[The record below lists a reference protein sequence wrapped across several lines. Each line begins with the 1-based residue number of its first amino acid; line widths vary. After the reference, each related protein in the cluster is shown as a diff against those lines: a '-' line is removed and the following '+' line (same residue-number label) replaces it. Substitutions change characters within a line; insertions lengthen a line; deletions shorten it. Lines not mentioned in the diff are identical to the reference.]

1 MNINQS
7 VFEFMDKQAIAELK
21 KAKKDNRT
29 FFDIRVVTDDPN
41 SADSNDDGAT

>member
-21 KAKKDNRT
+21 KAKKENRT
-29 FFDIRVVTDDPN
+29 FFDIRVVKDV
-41 SADSNDDGAT
+41 DSNNSSDDGAT

>member
-21 KAKKDNRT
+21 KAKKENRT
-29 FFDIRVVTDDPN
+29 FFDIRVVTDG
-41 SADSNDDGAT
+41 DSNNSSDDGAT